1 MMMWML
7 AKVGVKSLLANKLR
21 SFLAVLGIII
31 GVGAVISM
39 LALGAGTRDS
49 IMQRVSS
56 MGTNLLIVRPG
67 QAGRRGIMTGVAQT
81 MTIEDSLAIAKTV
94 EGVRWVSP
102 VVSGSLQLKYFNK
115 NAQTATYGVA
125 PSYLMVRNFE
135 IEHGRNFTDMEVE
148 RMARVVVIGPT
159 TAENLFGKDEPVGET
174 IKLKGVN
181 YLVIGVL
188 KAKGDQGWSNPDDQ
202 ALIPITTA
210 MKQVFG
216 VERLREIDVLTED
229 EIQGGNAVVVDG
241 ITQLLRER
249 HRLTPDAAN
258 DFNIHDQAEMISMA
272 TSFATTMSILLGSLG
287 SISLL
292 VGGIGIMN
300 IMLVTVAERTREIG
314 LRKAIGARE
323 KDILRQFLFESV
335 LISCGGGIIGVLLG
349 TGVAVIIPILAK
361 MSGAEFT
368 TLVEVNSI
376 LVALGVSVGV
386 GVFFGYYPAMRA
398 ARLNPVEALRYE

>member
-1 MMMWML
+1 MMLWML
-7 AKVGVKSLLANKLR
+7 AKVGIKSLLANKLR

-67 QAGRRGIMTGVAQT
+67 QAGRRGIMTGTVQT
-81 MTIEDSLAIAKTV
+81 MTVEDSLAIAAEV
-94 EGVRWVSP
+94 PGVRLVSP
-102 VVSGSLQLKYFNK
+102 VVSGSTQLKYFNK
-115 NAQTATYGVA
+115 NTSTSTFGVA
-125 PSYLMVRNFE
+125 PSYLTIRNFE
-135 IEHGRNFTDMEVE
+135 IDHGRMFTDIEVE

-159 TAENLFGKDEPVGET
+159 TAENLFGLDEPVGET

-181 YLVIGVL
+181 YEVIGVMA
-188 KAKGDQGWSNPDDQ
+188 AKGDQGWSNPDDQ

-216 VERLREIDVLTED
+216 VERIREIDVLTAEA
-229 EIQGGNAVVVDG
+229 EGSNTVAVAG
-241 ITQLLRER
+241 ITELLRKR
-249 HRLTPDAAN
+249 HRLGRN
-258 DFNIHDQAEMISMA
+258 EEIDFYIRDQAEILSMA
-272 TSFATTMSILLGSLG
+272 TSFGTTMSILLGSLG
-287 SISLL
+287 GISLL

-335 LISCGGGIIGVLLG
+335 RVSGGGGISGVLLG
-349 TGVAVIIPILAK
+349 IGVAMLIPILAQ
-361 MSGAEFT
+361 MSGSEFT
-368 TLVEVNSI
+368 TLVQLNSI
-376 LVALGVSVGV
+376 LIALGVSVAV
-386 GVFFGYYPAMRA
+386 GVFFGYYPARRA
-398 ARLNPVEALRYE
+398 AQMDPVEALRYE